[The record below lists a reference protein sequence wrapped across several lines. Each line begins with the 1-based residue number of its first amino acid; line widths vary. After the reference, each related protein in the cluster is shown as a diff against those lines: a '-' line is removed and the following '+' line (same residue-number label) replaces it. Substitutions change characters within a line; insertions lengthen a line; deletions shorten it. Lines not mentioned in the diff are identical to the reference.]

1 MTKILHLSDTH
12 LGNRQYG
19 SDTRRDDFRR
29 AFDAAID
36 RALDED
42 VDAVIHTGDLFH
54 RRTPSLPIVT
64 DCIEILRKLA
74 DEDIPFYGIVGN
86 HDRKMDQQWLDLI
99 RETGT
104 AKRLDQ
110 TPTMVND
117 DVAIYG
123 IDAVTKPAWHA
134 ADFTL
139 EEPSNSDAFRLL
151 GLHQLFEP
159 LVPEFYADHDLTEVL
174 ERVDIEIDALALG
187 DYHKTE
193 SKIVDGVP
201 AWYAGSTERCATD
214 EIEPR
219 TVSLL
224 EIEDGDLER
233 RELELDTR
241 EFESIRIDFDD
252 GDSHGY
258 ARDELDRHQLDDK
271 VAIVTLTG
279 ERTPVTSSDVYDMA
293 IDKGAAVCKVDDNR
307 GRRQLDL
314 EGGPQGDIQSADK
327 LIEEKLADQN
337 LSDIA
342 TDVEERV
349 RTDDDLAQTS
359 IDDTMEELIKEAQ
372 ADAFDEGDADTYP
385 DDADADVEV
394 SGE

>member
-19 SDTRRDDFRR
+19 SDTRRDDFTR

-36 RALDED
+36 RALDES
-42 VDAVIHTGDLFH
+42 VDGVIHTGDLFH

-117 DVAIYG
+117 DVALYG

-224 EIEDGDLER
+224 EIEDGDIER

-241 EFESIRIDFDD
+241 EFEPIRIDFDD

-258 ARDELDRHQLDDK
+258 ARDELDRHQLYSK

-314 EGGPQGDIQSADK
+314 EDGPQGDIQSADK

-337 LSDIA
+337 QSDIA

-372 ADAFDEGDADTYP
+372 ANAFNERDAESDLDDTE
-385 DDADADVEV
+385 AEV

>member
-19 SDTRRDDFRR
+19 SDTRRDDFTH
-29 AFDAAID
+29 AFEAAID
-36 RALDED
+36 RALEEN

-104 AKRLDQ
+104 AERLDQ

-117 DVAIYG
+117 DVALYG

-139 EEPSNSDAFRLL
+139 EEPANPDAVRLL
-151 GLHQLFEP
+151 GMHQLFEP

-174 ERVDIEIDALALG
+174 DRVNIDLDALALG

-193 SKIVDGVP
+193 SRIVDGVP

-241 EFESIRIDFDD
+241 EFESIRIDFNE

-258 ARDELDRHQLDDK
+258 ARDELDRHQLNDK
-271 VAIVTLTG
+271 VAIVKLTG

-307 GRRQLDL
+307 GRRQLGLDD
-314 EGGPQGDIQSADK
+314 GPQGEIQSADK
-327 LIEEKLADQN
+327 LIEEKIADQN

-342 TDVEERV
+342 TNVEERV
-349 RTDDDLAQTS
+349 RTDDDLAQTA
-359 IDDTMEELIKEAQ
+359 IDDTAEELIKEAQ
-372 ADAFDEGDADTYP
+372 ADAFDERDGEADL
-385 DDADADVEV
+385 DDVDVEV

>member
-19 SDTRRDDFRR
+19 SDTRRDDFTR

-36 RALDED
+36 RALDEN

-117 DVAIYG
+117 DVALYG

-314 EGGPQGDIQSADK
+314 EDGPQGDIQSADK

-342 TDVEERV
+342 ADIEERV

-372 ADAFDEGDADTYP
+372 ANAFDERDGESDLDDTE
-385 DDADADVEV
+385 AEV

>member
-19 SDTRRDDFRR
+19 SDTRRDDFTR
-29 AFDAAID
+29 AFDSAID
-36 RALDED
+36 IALEEN

-99 RETGT
+99 HETGT
-104 AKRLDQ
+104 AERLDQ

-117 DVAIYG
+117 DVALYG

-139 EEPSNSDAFRLL
+139 EEPPNPDVFRLL

-159 LVPEFYADHDLTEVL
+159 LLPGLYADHDLTEVL
-174 ERVDIEIDALALG
+174 ERVNIDLDALALG

-193 SKIVDGVP
+193 SRLVDGVP
-201 AWYAGSTERCATD
+201 AWYAGSTERCSTD

-233 RELELDTR
+233 REIELDTR
-241 EFESIRIDFDD
+241 DFESIRIEFDE
-252 GDSHGY
+252 GDSHGF
-258 ARDELDRHQLDDK
+258 ARDELNRHQLNDK
-271 VAIVTLTG
+271 VAIVKLTG
-279 ERTPVTSSDVYDMA
+279 ERTPVTSSDVYDIA

-314 EGGPQGDIQSADK
+314 DDGPQGEIQSADK

-342 TDVEERV
+342 TNVEERV
-349 RTDDDLAQTS
+349 RTDDDLAQS
-359 IDDTMEELIKEAQ
+359 AIDDTAEELIQEAQ
-372 ADAFDEGDADTYP
+372 ANAFDERDTP
-385 DDADADVEV
+385 AEVNDADAEV

>member
-1 MTKILHLSDTH
+1 MTKLLHVSDTH

-19 SDTRRDDFRR
+19 SDIRRGDFTH
-29 AFDAAID
+29 AFEAAID
-36 RALDED
+36 RALEEN

-54 RRTPSLPIVT
+54 RRTPSLPIVK
-64 DCIEILRKLA
+64 DCIDILRKLA
-74 DEDIPFYGIVGN
+74 DAEIPFYGIVGN

-99 RETGT
+99 HETGT
-104 AKRLDQ
+104 AERLDQ
-110 TPTMVND
+110 TPTMVNG
-117 DVAIYG
+117 DVALYG

-139 EEPSNSDAFRLL
+139 EEPPTSDAFRLL

-174 ERVDIEIDALALG
+174 DRVAIDIDALALG

-193 SKIVDGVP
+193 SAIVNGVP

-241 EFESIRIDFDD
+241 EFESIRIPFDE
-252 GDSHGY
+252 GDSHGF
-258 ARDELDRHQLDDK
+258 ARDELDLHQLGDK
-271 VAIVTLTG
+271 VAVVTLTG

-314 EGGPQGDIQSADK
+314 DDGPQGEIQSADK
-327 LIEEKLADQN
+327 LIEEKLAEQN
-337 LSDIA
+337 LSDTA

-349 RTDDDLAQTS
+349 RTDDDLAKS
-359 IDDTMEELIKEAQ
+359 NIDDTMEELIEEAQ
-372 ADAFDEGDADTYP
+372 ADAFNERNGEADP
-385 DDADADVEV
+385 DDSDVEV

>member
-1 MTKILHLSDTH
+1 MTKILHISDTH

-19 SDTRRDDFRR
+19 SDTRRDDFTS

-36 RALDED
+36 RALDEN

-86 HDRKMDQQWLDLI
+86 HDRKMDRQWLDLI

-104 AKRLDQ
+104 AKRLDK

-117 DVAIYG
+117 DVALYG

-139 EEPSNSDAFRLL
+139 EEPSNSDTFRLL

-201 AWYAGSTERCATD
+201 AWYAGSTERCTTD
-214 EIEPR
+214 ENEPR

-224 EIEDGDLER
+224 EIEDGYLER

-241 EFESIRIDFDD
+241 KFESIRIDFDD
-252 GDSHGY
+252 DDSHGY

-342 TDVEERV
+342 TDVEQRV

-372 ADAFDEGDADTYP
+372 ANAFDERDAESDLDDTET
-385 DDADADVEV
+385 EV

>member
-19 SDTRRDDFRR
+19 SDTRRDDFTR
-29 AFDAAID
+29 ALDAAIN
-36 RALDED
+36 RALDEN

-64 DCIEILRKLA
+64 DCIEILRELA

-110 TPTMVND
+110 TPTMVDD

-193 SKIVDGVP
+193 SKMVDGVP

-224 EIEDGDLER
+224 EIEDGDIER

-314 EGGPQGDIQSADK
+314 EDGPQGDIQSANK

-372 ADAFDEGDADTYP
+372 ANAFDERDAESDLDDTG
-385 DDADADVEV
+385 AEV

>member
-1 MTKILHLSDTH
+1 MSVTKILHISDTH
-12 LGNRQYG
+12 LGYRQYG
-19 SDTRRDDFRR
+19 SDTRQDDFMQGFES
-29 AFDAAID
+29 AVD
-36 RALDED
+36 RALEEN

-64 DCIEILRKLA
+64 DCIEILRQLA
-74 DEDIPFYGIVGN
+74 DEGIPFYGIVGN

-104 AKRLDQ
+104 AERLDQ
-110 TPTMVND
+110 SPTMVND
-117 DVAIYG
+117 DVALYG

-139 EEPSNSDAFRLL
+139 EDPSNPDAFRLL
-151 GLHQLFEP
+151 GMHQLFEP
-159 LVPEFYADHDLTEVL
+159 LVPEFFADHDLTEVL
-174 ERVDIEIDALALG
+174 DRVGIEIDALALG
-187 DYHKTE
+187 DYHQTE
-193 SKIVDGVP
+193 SALIDGVP
-201 AWYAGSTERCATD
+201 AWYAGSTERCGND

-224 EIEDGDLER
+224 EITDGDLER

-241 EFESIRIDFDD
+241 EFESIRIEFDD
-252 GDSHGY
+252 DDSHGF
-258 ARDELDRHQLDDK
+258 ARDELNRHQLDEK

-279 ERTPVTSSDVYDMA
+279 ERTPVTSSDVYDMTM
-293 IDKGAAVCKVDDNR
+293 DMGAAVCDIDDDR

-314 EGGPQGDIQSADK
+314 DGGPQGEIQSADK

-342 TDVEERV
+342 TEIEARV
-349 RTDDDLAQTS
+349 RTDDDLVQTA
-359 IDDTMEELIKEAQ
+359 IDKTMEKRIKDAQ
-372 ADAFDEGDADTYP
+372 AEAFDERDAE
-385 DDADADVEV
+385 AGFADVDEEV

>member
-19 SDTRRDDFRR
+19 SDTRRDDFTH
-29 AFDAAID
+29 AFEAAID
-36 RALDED
+36 RALEED

-104 AKRLDQ
+104 AERLDQ

-117 DVAIYG
+117 DVALYG

-139 EEPSNSDAFRLL
+139 EEPANPDAFRLL
-151 GLHQLFEP
+151 GMHQLFEP

-174 ERVDIEIDALALG
+174 DRVNIDLDALALG

-193 SKIVDGVP
+193 SRIVDGVP

-224 EIEDGDLER
+224 EIDDGDLER

-241 EFESIRIDFDD
+241 EFESIRIDFNE

-271 VAIVTLTG
+271 VAIVKLTG

-314 EGGPQGDIQSADK
+314 DDGPQGEIQSADK
-327 LIEEKLADQN
+327 LIEEKLVDQN

-342 TDVEERV
+342 TTVEERV
-349 RTDDDLAQTS
+349 RTDDDLAQS
-359 IDDTMEELIKEAQ
+359 AIDDTAEELIQEAQ
-372 ADAFDEGDADTYP
+372 ADAFDERDTQADLN
-385 DDADADVEV
+385 DADAEV

>member
-1 MTKILHLSDTH
+1 
-12 LGNRQYG
+12 
-19 SDTRRDDFRR
+19 
-29 AFDAAID
+29 
-36 RALDED
+36 
-42 VDAVIHTGDLFH
+42 
-54 RRTPSLPIVT
+54 
-64 DCIEILRKLA
+64 
-74 DEDIPFYGIVGN
+74 
-86 HDRKMDQQWLDLI
+86 
-99 RETGT
+99 
-104 AKRLDQ
+104 
-110 TPTMVND
+110 MVND
-117 DVAIYG
+117 DVALYG

-139 EEPSNSDAFRLL
+139 EEPPDPDAFRLL

-159 LVPEFYADHDLTEVL
+159 LVPEFYADHDLADVL
-174 ERVDIEIDALALG
+174 DRVGIDLSALALG

-193 SKIVDGVP
+193 SRIVDGIP

-241 EFESIRIDFDD
+241 EFESIRIEFDD

-293 IDKGAAVCKVDDNR
+293 IDNGAAVCKVDDNR

-314 EGGPQGDIQSADK
+314 EDEPQGEIQSADK

-337 LSDIA
+337 LSEIA
-342 TDVEERV
+342 TDVEARV
-349 RTDDDLAQTS
+349 RTDDDLAQTA
-359 IDDTMEELIKEAQ
+359 IDDTMEEFIKEAQ
-372 ADAFDEGDADTYP
+372 VDAFDEGLTEASSNDADT
-385 DDADADVEV
+385 EV

>member
-1 MTKILHLSDTH
+1 MIKILHLSDTH

-19 SDTRRDDFRR
+19 SDIRRKDFTS
-29 AFDAAID
+29 AFEAAID
-36 RALDED
+36 RGIDEN

-64 DCIEILRKLA
+64 DCIETLRKLA
-74 DEDIPFYGIVGN
+74 DEDILFYGIVGN

-104 AKRLDQ
+104 AQRLDQ

-117 DVAIYG
+117 DVALYG

-139 EEPSNSDAFRLL
+139 EEPPNPDAFRLL

-159 LVPEFYADHDLTEVL
+159 LVPEFYADHDLIEVL

-193 SKIVDGVP
+193 SRIVDGVP
-201 AWYAGSTERCATD
+201 AWYAGSTERCSTD

-224 EIEDGDLER
+224 EIEDGDFER
-233 RELELDTR
+233 REIELDTR
-241 EFESIRIDFDD
+241 EFESIRIEFDKD
-252 GDSHGY
+252 DSHGY
-258 ARDELDRHQLDDK
+258 ARDELNRHQLNDK

-293 IDKGAAVCKVDDNR
+293 IDNGAAVCKVDDNR

-314 EGGPQGDIQSADK
+314 EDEPQGEIQSADK

-337 LSDIA
+337 LSEIA
-342 TDVEERV
+342 TDVEARV
-349 RTDDDLAQTS
+349 RTDDDLAQTA
-359 IDDTMEELIKEAQ
+359 IDDTMEEFIKEAQ
-372 ADAFDEGDADTYP
+372 VDAFDEGLTEASSNDADT
-385 DDADADVEV
+385 EV

>member
-19 SDTRRDDFRR
+19 SDTRRDDFTR
-29 AFDAAID
+29 AFEAAID
-36 RALDED
+36 RALEEN

-64 DCIEILRKLA
+64 ECIGILRKLT

-104 AKRLDQ
+104 AERLDQ

-117 DVAIYG
+117 DVALYG

-139 EEPSNSDAFRLL
+139 EEPPDPDAFRLL

-159 LVPEFYADHDLTEVL
+159 LVPEFYADHDLADVL
-174 ERVDIEIDALALG
+174 DRVGIDLSALALG

-193 SKIVDGVP
+193 SRIVDGIP

-241 EFESIRIDFDD
+241 EFESIRIEFDD

-293 IDKGAAVCKVDDNR
+293 MDKGAAVCKVDDDR

-314 EGGPQGDIQSADK
+314 EDGPQGEIQSADK

-342 TDVEERV
+342 TDVEARV
-349 RTDDDLAQTS
+349 RTDDDLAQTA
-359 IDDTMEELIKEAQ
+359 IDDTMESFIKEAQ
-372 ADAFDEGDADTYP
+372 ADAFEERDAEADLDDADT
-385 DDADADVEV
+385 EV

>member
-1 MTKILHLSDTH
+1 MTTILHLSDTH

-19 SDTRRDDFRR
+19 SDIRRDDFTL
-29 AFDAAID
+29 AFEAAID
-36 RALDED
+36 RAVEEN

-64 DCIEILRKLA
+64 DCIKILRKLA
-74 DEDIPFYGIVGN
+74 DADIPFYGIVGN

-104 AKRLDQ
+104 AQRLDQ

-117 DVAIYG
+117 EVALYG

-139 EEPSNSDAFRLL
+139 EAPPNPDAFRLL
-151 GLHQLFEP
+151 AMHQLFEP
-159 LVPEFYADHDLTEVL
+159 LVPEFYADHNLTEVL
-174 ERVDIEIDALALG
+174 ERVDIDIDALALG

-193 SKIVDGVP
+193 SRLIDGVP
-201 AWYAGSTERCATD
+201 AWYAGSTERCAAD

-233 RELELDTR
+233 RELELSTR
-241 EFESIRIDFDD
+241 EFESIRIEFNED
-252 GDSHGY
+252 DSHGY

-271 VAIVTLTG
+271 VAIVSLTG

-307 GRRQLDL
+307 GRRQLDF
-314 EGGPQGDIQSADK
+314 EDGPQGEIQSASK
-327 LIEEKLADQN
+327 LIEEKLAEQN

-342 TDVEERV
+342 TDIEARV
-349 RTDDDLAQTS
+349 RTDDDLAQTA
-359 IDDTMEELIKEAQ
+359 IDDTMEELIKQAQ
-372 ADAFDEGDADTYP
+372 AEAFDERDTEAGP
-385 DDADADVEV
+385 DDAGVEV
-394 SGE
+394 TGE

>member
-19 SDTRRDDFRR
+19 SDTRRDDFTR

-36 RALDED
+36 RALDEN

-74 DEDIPFYGIVGN
+74 NEDIPFYGIVGN

-117 DVAIYG
+117 DVALYG

-193 SKIVDGVP
+193 SNMRDGDP
-201 AWYAGSTERCATD
+201 RYDRAATARRATD

-233 RELELDTR
+233 RELELDAR
-241 EFESIRIDFDD
+241 EVESIRIDFDD

-314 EGGPQGDIQSADK
+314 EDGPQGDIQSADK

-372 ADAFDEGDADTYP
+372 ANAFDERDAESDF
-385 DDADADVEV
+385 DDPEAEV